1 MDHYDETCN
10 NLADSGFSTTPC
22 SDPRVLILGSFPSR
36 KSLERTEYYG
46 NPKNHFWSIM
56 EVLLSID
63 STLPYAVRIRAL
75 GEHRIALWDL
85 VRSCH
90 RTGSMDSAI
99 REPALNDIPVFI
111 ERNPKLRLIALNGT
125 TAKRYFERFRLRDTI
140 DVLTLPSTSPAHAR
154 LTIREKTDCWSII
167 CRYIDE

>member
-1 MDHYDETCN
+1 MRPEQNAHHDVWTGKSVMDHYDETCN

-75 GEHRIALWDL
+75 GEHRALPSGIW
-85 VRSCH
+85 SGPA
-90 RTGSMDSAI
+90 TGPGAW
-99 REPALNDIPVFI
+99 
-111 ERNPKLRLIALNGT
+111 
-125 TAKRYFERFRLRDTI
+125 
-140 DVLTLPSTSPAHAR
+140 TLPYGSLHSMISRYSSKGTQNSGSSPLTGR
-154 LTIREKTDCWSII
+154 LQRDISNGSG
-167 CRYIDE
+167 